1 MRTTRIGPESLLR
14 RCGFGAQCRAC
25 AVAWFAGFATALIS
39 GTGALHAA
47 ETTTATAIG
56 ASKVDGVNNPS
67 NINDATTWAALE
79 RGGYIVVMRHAS
91 TVAGIGDPSGF
102 TLDDCATQ
110 RNLSA
115 EGRAQA
121 LRWRAAISKHRVPI
135 GDVLSSAWCRCM
147 DTADLIF
154 SATAATDPPRVWAAL
169 NSFFESAPNEAKQ
182 TAIVKSKLARFIQWN
197 KKEGRNAVLVTH
209 QVNVTALTGVSPR
222 SGEAVVIQL
231 DARGKVMVVGR
242 LWVE

>member
-1 MRTTRIGPESLLR
+1 M
-14 RCGFGAQCRAC
+14 
-25 AVAWFAGFATALIS
+25 
-39 GTGALHAA
+39 LHAA
-47 ETTTATAIG
+47 ETATADAIS
-56 ASKVDGVNNPS
+56 ASNVDGVNNPSS

-79 RGGYIVVMRHAS
+79 RGGYIIVMRHAS
-91 TVAGIGDPSGF
+91 TVAGIGDPPGF
-102 TLDDCATQ
+102 TLGDCATQ

-121 LRWRAAISKHRVPI
+121 LRWRTAISEHRVPI
-135 GDVLSSAWCRCM
+135 GDVFSSDWCRCV
-147 DTADLIF
+147 DTATLAF
-154 SATAATDPPRVWAAL
+154 SAASSTGPPKVWSAL
-169 NSFFESAPNEAKQ
+169 NSFFESAQNEAGQ
-182 TAIVKSKLARFIQWN
+182 TASVKSKLANLIQMN
-197 KKEGRNAVLVTH
+197 KKAGKNAVFITH